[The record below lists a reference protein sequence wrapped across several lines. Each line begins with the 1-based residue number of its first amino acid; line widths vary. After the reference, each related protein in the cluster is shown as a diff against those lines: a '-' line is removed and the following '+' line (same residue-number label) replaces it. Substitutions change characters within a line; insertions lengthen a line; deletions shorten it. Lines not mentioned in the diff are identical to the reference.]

1 MKVFRYIL
9 FPVAMIYGGITML
22 RNFLYQKNIFKSS
35 EFDRPII
42 CIGNLSMGGTG
53 KTPHTEYLARLLQ
66 DDYNLAILSRG
77 YGRKTTDYIEAN
89 ENSTAIHIGDEPAQ
103 YNRKFPNIKVVVEKR
118 RVKGVLNLLYDNSSV
133 EVILLDDA
141 FQHRSLKAGKNILI
155 TDFNKPFFT
164 DLILPMGELREFR
177 KGKSRANII
186 IVSKCPHNL
195 SIEKKNE
202 IIKDISPNEN
212 QKIFFSFIKYGRIYN
227 PFTNKE
233 LKGAVSN
240 YHALVLTGIA
250 NPTPLYEELNRR
262 EVSFSKQ
269 AYRDHYPFSE
279 KDVAT
284 ISEIFGTFDCSE
296 KIILTTEKDASRLLE
311 IKGFEQLPI
320 YCIEIEIGL
329 IDDQEKFDNEILEYV
344 RKNKGDSKLPQ
355 GNNELSA

>member
-9 FPVAMIYGGITML
+9 FPIAIIYGGITL
-22 RNFLYQKNIFKSS
+22 FRNFLYNKNIFKSS

-53 KTPHTEYLARLLQ
+53 KTPHTEYLARLLKDQ
-66 DDYNLAILSRG
+66 YNLAILSRG
-77 YGRKTTDYIEAN
+77 YGRKTADYIEAD
-89 ENSTAIHIGDEPAQ
+89 ENSTAFHIGDEPAQ
-103 YNRKFPNIKVVVEKR
+103 YHRKFPNIKVVVEKK

-141 FQHRSLKAGKNILI
+141 FQHRSLKAGQNILI
-155 TDFNKPFFT
+155 TDFNRPFFK
-164 DLILPMGELREFR
+164 DLMLPMGELREFR
-177 KGKSRANII
+177 KGKNRANII

-195 SIEKKNE
+195 SLEKKNE
-202 IIKDISPNEN
+202 IIKGISPNEK
-212 QKIFFSFIKYGRIYN
+212 QSIFFSFIKYGRIYN

-233 LKGAVSN
+233 LKGEVSN
-240 YHALVLTGIA
+240 FQTLVLTGIA
-250 NPTPLYEELNRR
+250 NPTHLYEELTRR
-262 EVSFSKQ
+262 EVTFSKK

-284 ISEIFGTFDCSE
+284 ISEIFGTFDSSK

-320 YCIEIEIGL
+320 YCIEIEIDL
-329 IDDQEKFDNEILEYV
+329 IDDKEKFDNEILEYV
-344 RKNKGDSKLPQ
+344 RENKGDSKLPQ
-355 GNNELSA
+355 GTNELSA